1 MAFTSEILDK
11 YLEKHSSDE
20 DPILKDVSRETFLK
34 TQMPQMCSGHVQ
46 GVFLEMMSRM
56 IKPRRI
62 LEIGT
67 FTGYATISL
76 ARGLTD
82 DGLLYTLDINEELEP
97 IFSKYFQ
104 QSGLADKIKF
114 IPGNAL
120 HNIPNI
126 DEKFDLVFI
135 DADKVN
141 YSNYYDLVIDKV
153 NTGGYI
159 LSDNV
164 LWSSK
169 VLEEKK
175 DKDTLN
181 IHLFNEKLKSDPRI
195 QNVIVPIRDG
205 VNIARK
211 L

>member
-1 MAFTSEILDK
+1 
-11 YLEKHSSDE
+11 
-20 DPILKDVSRETFLK
+20 
-34 TQMPQMCSGHVQ
+34 
-46 GVFLEMMSRM
+46 
-56 IKPRRI
+56 
-62 LEIGT
+62 
-67 FTGYATISL
+67 
-76 ARGLTD
+76 
-82 DGLLYTLDINEELEP
+82 
-97 IFSKYFQ
+97 
-104 QSGLADKIKF
+104 
-114 IPGNAL
+114 
-120 HNIPNI
+120 
-126 DEKFDLVFI
+126 
-135 DADKVN
+135 
-141 YSNYYDLVIDKV
+141 V

-164 LWSSK
+164 LWSGK